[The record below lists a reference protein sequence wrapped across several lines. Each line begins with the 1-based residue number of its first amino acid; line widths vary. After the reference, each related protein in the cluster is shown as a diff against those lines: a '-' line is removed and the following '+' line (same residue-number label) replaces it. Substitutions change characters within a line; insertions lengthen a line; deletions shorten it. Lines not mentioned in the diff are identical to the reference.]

1 MSIEI
6 KKIKG
11 EEKATKACN
20 KKINKNK
27 YFFNMT
33 KENRN
38 KIYKIK
44 KEYEK
49 YLNSNNYNHNMDLIF
64 KNKMQIFNFLLILI
78 SIILY
83 PSICLSQKYD
93 LRQLSTFQEIK
104 MTIQGIGNQYILSPD
119 FQYEKDKIESIIIN
133 NDSQT
138 NKSKIQ
144 FDLNSTINNITI
156 VWNSKLENINQ
167 MFSGLSNIT
176 YIDFSNFDSSEVKNM
191 SNLFYNCDSLT
202 SVDLTNFN
210 TSLVSDMSYVF
221 NGCSSL
227 IELNLNK
234 FNTSRVQ
241 KMSYMFNGCSALTS
255 LDLNNFETS
264 KVKYM
269 ENMFCDCKSL
279 TSLNIINFDTSS
291 VSKMTEMFRNCSKLV
306 SLDLSHFRTSN
317 LSSLHS
323 MFYGCESLIS
333 LNLSSFDTSK
343 ITRLAHFFKECYSLK
358 SLNLTNFN
366 TSSVES
372 MDELFYECN
381 SLESLNIKSFDTSLV
396 TDMSEMFF
404 NCQSLK
410 SLDISNFRTKSCKNM
425 YRMFCGCSS
434 LISLDLSNFDTS
446 SVNHTGRMFY
456 NCSSLI
462 SLNINNFNTSLFN
475 NTGNMFNG
483 CRSLISLNIKNF
495 DISRNAT
502 SSDMF
507 SNINENLIYCVN
519 DVLYDNIKGEFPQN
533 STFNCSDVCFT
544 NSQHKLIKEKNKCID
559 ECHNDDTYKIEYNN
573 ICYKTCPNGTHNSSN
588 NNFTCEEEEKELQL
602 ICDNYYN
609 YNHTE
614 CLESIPEGY
623 YLNDS
628 VLKTIDKCNIKC
640 RECNNESNSYNICVS
655 CNVGNNYFQK
665 ENDSSNT
672 GSFINCYNREED
684 GYYLDSNNSI
694 YKLCYHSC
702 KKCNGTGDENS
713 NKCTECYDNYKLTE
727 DSNCV
732 LFESEKISEEQEID
746 SLKTIVIES
755 TELTEKKEKEEN
767 EEKEETN
774 EITEKEQNKESD
786 TNMNLEIDKII
797 KELVNSSQIINP
809 SFYYYDLNIESS
821 DLEKSYINSTYIDFL
836 KEEKQILFNKFNLD
850 QEKDKI
856 NIIIIDYPSNDI
868 KSAISDYTFKLFLE
882 NGTELNLSIIE
893 EDFSVDIYCP
903 IRNETLSKYNYS
915 VYFAEQG
922 YDIYNKS
929 GDFYNNICS
938 PAFIHGND
946 IILSDRKNDI
956 YPNNV
961 TICKQNCEY
970 KKAILDNKKIVCKC
984 QLNNNKKYENEDNN
998 FLLEEKANFWN
1009 YILDNIN
1016 YKIFKCYN
1024 LFLSLDNIKENF
1036 GFYISIIIF
1045 ISITLNI
1052 LIFYFCGIPK
1062 IIRLMNK
1069 TIPKEE
1075 NLKNEIKK
1083 QLSKYKKRKR
1093 KSKNIF
1099 TRNKSKSKSKTMKLL
1114 KTKSKSSS
1122 INRLSS
1128 RKVTIFSQNKCSIN
1142 NNREISENE
1151 DINELPFSL
1160 ALIKDKRNA
1169 FQIFLSVII
1178 KKLDLIN
1185 IIYGEEKVKLVLIF
1199 QFILSLIIDFFFNTL
1214 LFSDEII
1221 SHKYHNNG
1229 KLDIL
1234 VSILLSLISNIITSM
1249 ICYFLNFSKGVEER
1263 IEQITEIKRE
1273 YKYLLALHKFL
1284 KILKIRILLCII
1296 FEIIFIIFFFYY
1308 EVIFCSIYSNSQV
1321 NLLVNYLISLIDN
1334 LIISIII
1341 TILVVITRKIGINF
1355 SKSYIYNTSKFINN
1369 KF

>member
-1 MSIEI
+1 MPIEI

-11 EEKATKACN
+11 ERKATKTCN
-20 KKINKNK
+20 KKTIKNKYSFNMTNENKNK
-27 YFFNMT
+27 
-33 KENRN
+33 N

-44 KEYEK
+44 KEYDK
-49 YLNSNNYNHNMDLIF
+49 NLNSNNHYKNLIF
-64 KNKMQIFNFLLILI
+64 KNKLQIFNFLLILI
-78 SIILY
+78 DIILY
-83 PSICLSQKYD
+83 PSICLSQKFD
-93 LRQLSTFQEIK
+93 LRQLSTISEIK
-104 MTIQGIGNQYILSPD
+104 MTIKGIGNQYILSPD
-119 FQYEKDKIESIIIN
+119 FQYEEEKIESIIIN
-133 NDSQT
+133 NVSQT
-138 NKSKIQ
+138 DKSKIK
-144 FDLNSTINNITI
+144 FDLNCQINNITI
-156 VWNSKLENINQ
+156 VWNSKLTNITQ
-167 MFSGLSNIT
+167 MFSGLPNIT
-176 YIDFSNFDSSEVKNM
+176 YIDFSNFDSSAVKYM

-202 SVDLTNFN
+202 SLNLTNFD
-210 TSLVSDMSYVF
+210 TALVSDMSNVF
-221 NGCSSL
+221 DGCSSL

-234 FNTSRVQ
+234 FNTSLVQ
-241 KMSYMFNGCSALTS
+241 KMSYMFNGCLALIS
-255 LDLNNFETS
+255 LDLNNFVTS
-264 KVKYM
+264 SVKYM
-269 ENMFCDCKSL
+269 EYMFCNCKSL
-279 TSLNIINFDTSS
+279 KYLNINNFDTSS
-291 VSKMTEMFRNCSKLV
+291 VSRMTEMFRNCSSLV
-306 SLDLSHFRTSN
+306 SLDLSHFRTSKAK
-317 LSSLHS
+317 SLNR
-323 MFYGCESLIS
+323 MFYGCKSLIS
-333 LNLSSFDTSK
+333 LDLSSFDTSQ
-343 ITRLAHFFKECYSLK
+343 ITSLAHFFKECYSLK
-358 SLNLTNFN
+358 SLDLTNFN
-366 TSSVES
+366 TSSVEA
-372 MDELFYECN
+372 MDEMFYECY

-396 TDMSEMFF
+396 ADMSEMFF

-410 SLDISNFRTKSCKNM
+410 SLDISNFKTKSCNNM

-434 LISLDLSNFDTS
+434 LVSLDLSNFDTS
-446 SVNHTGRMFY
+446 SVTHIGRMFN

-462 SLNINNFNTSLFN
+462 SLNMNNFNTSLVN

-495 DISRNAT
+495 DISRITNFNL
-502 SSDMF
+502 MF

-519 DVLYDNIKGEFPQN
+519 DVSYIYIKGEFPQN
-533 STFNCSDVCFT
+533 STYNCSDVCFT
-544 NSQHKLIKEKNKCID
+544 NSQHKLIIEKNKCID

-573 ICYKTCPNGTHNSSN
+573 ICYKICPNGTHNSSN
-588 NNFTCEEEEKELQL
+588 NNFTCEEEGKELEL
-602 ICDNYYN
+602 ICDKYYN

-614 CLESIPEGY
+614 CLDSIPEGY

-628 VLKTIDKCNIKC
+628 ILKTIDKCNIKC
-640 RECNNESNSYNICVS
+640 RDCNNETNSYNMCIS

-672 GSFINCYNREED
+672 GSFINCYNIQED
-684 GYYLDSNNSI
+684 GYYLDSINSI

-702 KKCNGTGDENS
+702 KKCSGPGDESS
-713 NKCTECYDNYKLTE
+713 NNCTECYDNYTLNE

-732 LFESEKISEEQEID
+732 LVESEKISEEQEID

-767 EEKEETN
+767 NET
-774 EITEKEQNKESD
+774 TEKGQNKESD

-797 KELVNSSQIINP
+797 KELVNTSQIINP

-821 DLEKSYINSTYIDFL
+821 DLEKSSINNTYIDFS

-856 NIIIIDYPSNDI
+856 YIIIIDYPRNDI
-868 KSAISDYTFKLFLE
+868 KSAISDYIFKLFLE
-882 NGTELNLSIIE
+882 NGTELNLSIVE

-903 IRNETLSKYNYS
+903 IRDETLSKYNYS

-929 GDFYNNICS
+929 SDFYNNICS

-984 QLNNNKKYENEDNN
+984 QLNNNEKYENEDNN
-998 FLLEEKANFWN
+998 FLLEEQANFWN

-1024 LFLSLDNIKENF
+1024 LFLSLDNLKENI
-1036 GFYISIIIF
+1036 GFYFSIIIF

-1062 IIRLMNK
+1062 IIRLMYK
-1069 TIPKEE
+1069 AIPKEE

-1083 QLSKYKKRKR
+1083 QLSKYR
-1093 KSKNIF
+1093 KSKN
-1099 TRNKSKSKSKTMKLL
+1099 TKNKSKSKPILLL
-1114 KTKSKSSS
+1114 KTKSTSTSSS
-1122 INRLSS
+1122 INRLS
-1128 RKVTIFSQNKCSIN
+1128 RGEIKVFSQNKYSIN
-1142 NNREISENE
+1142 NNIEISENE

-1160 ALIKDKRNA
+1160 ALIKDKRNV

-1185 IIYGEEKVKLVLIF
+1185 IIFGKEKVKLILFF

-1214 LFSDEII
+1214 LFSDEVI
-1221 SHKYHNNG
+1221 SDKYHSNG

-1234 VSILLSLISNIITSM
+1234 VSILLSLISNIITSI
-1249 ICYFLNFSKGVEER
+1249 ICNLINFSNGVEER
-1263 IEQITEIKRE
+1263 IEQIIEIKRE
-1273 YKYLLALHKFL
+1273 YQYFLALHKFL
-1284 KILKIRILLCII
+1284 LILKIRILLYII

-1308 EVIFCSIYSNSQV
+1308 EVIFCSLYRNCQV
-1321 NLLVNYLISLIDN
+1321 NLLVNYAFSLINN